1 MARPAARTRQASPA
15 AGRGPYQTGRQA
27 AGAAGAMHA
36 AAGGSVTAGNYQMLI
51 RACAA
56 ARVQLGDWDRRVLAW
71 LAGWEPAT
79 CAVIAGLICR
89 AAAAPPRAASKEV
102 PDGPGHPR

>member
-1 MARPAARTRQASPA
+1 MR
-15 AGRGPYQTGRQA
+15 
-27 AGAAGAMHA
+27 
-36 AAGGSVTAGNYQMLI
+36 
-51 RACAA
+51 A
-56 ARVQLGDWDRRVLAW
+56 ARVQPGDWDHRVLAW

-89 AAAAPPRAASKEV
+89 AAPPRAASKEV